1 MHALLLRPLIHVA
14 MSTAVACVMIGC
26 EQKDSARRV
35 GPEEG
40 FVRVAENVD
49 LHYRDWGG
57 DGPPI
62 VLLSG
67 LGNTAAIFDDLAPQL
82 TNAHR
87 VIGLTRRGYGGS
99 TVTAEGYD
107 VASRVADDAAAM
119 QALGIRRALLVGHS
133 IAGDEL
139 TGIVQ
144 ARPDLVAGLVY
155 LDAAFD
161 RTDQAADA
169 TFAGVVPLLPQP
181 EEVVRFSSDEAE
193 VASGEL
199 KLKSFAAARRLIEAE
214 QGAPVP
220 ASELRA
226 QLSVDRNGVYHFKDT
241 SAQERAIRTGSSRV
255 KADYRGIVVP
265 VTALYAD
272 WGDPAAAFP
281 ITALAGAEAR
291 ETLRHH
297 ATKMATWA
305 EQAGLKQVRSQVP
318 AIVEVVPGAPHYIF
332 LKEPA
337 LVSRHILETAA
348 RAAWQNNLDATPQEA
363 GTETSRGQ
371 GQ

>member
-1 MHALLLRPLIHVA
+1 
-14 MSTAVACVMIGC
+14 MSIAVACLMIGC

-49 LHYRDWGG
+49 LQYRDWGG
-57 DGPPI
+57 HGPPI

-99 TVTAEGYD
+99 SVTAEGYD
-107 VASRVADDAAAM
+107 VASRVADDVAAM
-119 QALGIRRALLVGHS
+119 QALGIGRALLVGHS

-161 RTDQAADA
+161 RTDQLANE
-169 TFAGVVPLLPQP
+169 TFDGAEKLLPTP
-181 EEVVRFSSDEAE
+181 ETVLRFSGDDAE
-193 VASGEL
+193 VIDGEL
-199 KLKSFAAARRLIEAE
+199 KIKSFPAAQRWADAQL
-214 QGAPVP
+214 GAPVP
-220 ASELRA
+220 VCELRA
-226 QLSVDRNGVYHFKDT
+226 RLVLNPDGAYEFKDT
-241 SAQERAIRTGSSRV
+241 SAAEAGIRAGSDRV

-281 ITALAGAEAR
+281 ITALAGAETRDA
-291 ETLRHH
+291 LRDH
-297 ATKMATWA
+297 AAKMARWA
-305 EQAGLKQVRSQVP
+305 QQAGLAQVRAQVP
-318 AIVEVVPGAPHYIF
+318 GAVVEIIPGAPHSIF

-337 LVSRHILETAA
+337 LVSRHILETAS
-348 RAAWQNNLDATPQEA
+348 RAGWQKYPGTTPQEA
-363 GTETSRGQ
+363 GAETGRGQ